1 MAGAFRDPV
10 AAMVVSFVV
19 VGACIH
25 AQILAEAIDS
35 DLVWFPGGASTWS
48 AQAMN
53 NRDAL
58 DAVRSGVI
66 GTR

>member
-10 AAMVVSFVV
+10 AAIAVDFVV

-25 AQILAEAIDS
+25 AQTLAEALDS

-48 AQAMN
+48 AYAMN
-53 NRDAL
+53 THDAL

-66 GTR
+66 GPG